1 MQPPTASAAIS
12 YVPRPNG
19 VQSPASP
26 PSAALA
32 ARMPSMYA
40 RSWTRARTSSAAAN
54 GTIGVSCAS
63 RPLASTRLR
72 KRRFVMP
79 LSRLGSG
86 WNSASGG
93 AESRRPRASC
103 QEQRSAHTQPVVSA
117 MAAERSRPT
126 GPAGTVA
133 PVADAPDLDL
143 LAASLRADA
152 TDTTAFLEALA
163 ARLEGAL
170 PGQVDVQRK
179 GGLFG
184 GGKRVRRIA
193 VRLGDSHYEI
203 EGDGGRP
210 SRR

>member
-1 MQPPTASAAIS
+1 
-12 YVPRPNG
+12 
-19 VQSPASP
+19 
-26 PSAALA
+26 
-32 ARMPSMYA
+32 
-40 RSWTRARTSSAAAN
+40 
-54 GTIGVSCAS
+54 
-63 RPLASTRLR
+63 
-72 KRRFVMP
+72 
-79 LSRLGSG
+79 
-86 WNSASGG
+86 
-93 AESRRPRASC
+93 
-103 QEQRSAHTQPVVSA
+103 

-203 EGDGGRP
+203 EGDGGP
-210 SRR
+210 PVARRRNVVRGIALKTEELPVDAWIEALSADLLALAQTSERGRAALERLLTG